1 MNMTNKSW
9 FCGSSPTL
17 TLIYAYAY
25 RVELSGGSYTLV
37 QEGEGAAGSEVN
49 YTCVHQDLDQS
60 PEEPKAVAN
69 LEEGKHRS
77 HITFMD

>member
-1 MNMTNKSW
+1 MTNKSW

-49 YTCVHQDLDQS
+49 YTCVHQDQGS
-60 PEEPKAVAN
+60 QIR
-69 LEEGKHRS
+69 GKPVGYRGNRPYRCGS
-77 HITFMD
+77 VGVTDR